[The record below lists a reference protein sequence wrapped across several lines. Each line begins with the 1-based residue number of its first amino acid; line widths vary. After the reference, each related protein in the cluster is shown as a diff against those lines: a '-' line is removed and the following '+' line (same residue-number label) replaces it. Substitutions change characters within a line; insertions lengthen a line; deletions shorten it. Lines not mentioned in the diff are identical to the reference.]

1 MGEDSNFSGGRLLNT
16 VEKMERQETEE
27 LESPFN
33 DRNESKKELLNYK
46 QYMTANDFEISNR
59 SSIRGF
65 NDLEADEISRMINES
80 YLDQNDTRN

>member
-46 QYMTANDFEISNR
+46 Q
-59 SSIRGF
+59 
-65 NDLEADEISRMINES
+65 
-80 YLDQNDTRN
+80 